1 MRGLKNL
8 IALLVKS
15 CPLLIDMAE
24 ESLNSSQLNILSLAT
39 SPAANPT
46 PSEQESSESS
56 SNFCFNK
63 SKKKKQK

>member
-46 PSEQESSESS
+46 PSEQESGESS

-63 SKKKKQK
+63 SQKKKQK

>member
-8 IALLVKS
+8 IDLLVKS

-24 ESLNSSQLNILSLAT
+24 EILNSSQLNILSLAT
-39 SPAANPT
+39 SPAANPA

-56 SNFCFNK
+56 NNFCFNK